1 MTSQPT
7 TTPPATTDDVV
18 RVEDLKVNFYTQLG
32 VVRALNGVSFNIPR
46 GKVLGIV
53 GESGCGK
60 SITGMSI
67 MQLVSSVGKTEGG
80 KILFRETAGGSRPST
95 CWITSVIAPKCARF
109 VATTSR

>member
-7 TTPPATTDDVV
+7 TATTTTADDVV

-60 SITGMSI
+60 S
-67 MQLVSSVGKTEGG
+67 
-80 KILFRETAGGSRPST
+80 R
-95 CWITSVIAPKCARF
+95 
-109 VATTSR
+109 